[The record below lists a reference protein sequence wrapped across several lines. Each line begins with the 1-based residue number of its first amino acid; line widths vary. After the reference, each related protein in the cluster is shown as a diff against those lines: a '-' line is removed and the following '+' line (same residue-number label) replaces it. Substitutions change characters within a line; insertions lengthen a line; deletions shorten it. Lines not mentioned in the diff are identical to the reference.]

1 MISSCIVLAV
11 AAYFAAAL
19 DTALAPAWAIGPAT
33 PDLLALTAVLWS
45 LAPGRSRAFWPAA
58 LVGLFADLQSPG
70 RLGVGL
76 ACFAIAAY
84 ALAGFRPRLTAA
96 PPWTKSAAVALAVA
110 AIALAG
116 GVLRRLL
123 GEIDLS
129 AFSLL
134 GRSIAVG
141 AYTAGLALPIL
152 MVFDWLPQPRWS

>member
-1 MISSCIVLAV
+1 MILTCIVLALTAYV
-11 AAYFAAAL
+11 AAVL

-33 PDLLALTAVLWS
+33 PDLLALAAVLWI
-45 LAPGRSRAFWPAA
+45 LAPGRPRACWPAA

-84 ALAGFRPRLTAA
+84 ALTGFRARLAA
-96 PPWTKSAAVALAVA
+96 AAPWTKAAAVAFAVA
-110 AIALAG
+110 AIALAC

-123 GEIDLS
+123 GEIDVS
-129 AFSLL
+129 ALAMLL
-134 GRSIAVG
+134 RSISVG
-141 AYTAGLALPIL
+141 VYTAGVALPIL

>member
-1 MISSCIVLAV
+1 MISTCIALALTAYV
-11 AAYFAAAL
+11 AAVL

-33 PDLLALTAVLWS
+33 PDLLALAAVLWI
-45 LAPGRSRAFWPAA
+45 LAPGRPRACWPAT

-76 ACFAIAAY
+76 ACFAIAVY
-84 ALAGFRPRLTAA
+84 ALAGLRPRLAVSA
-96 PPWTKSAAVALAVA
+96 PWTKASAVAFAVA
-110 AIALAG
+110 AIALAC

-129 AFSLL
+129 ALALL
-134 GRSIAVG
+134 LRSVSVG
-141 AYTAGLALPIL
+141 VYTAGVALPIL